1 MQEEH
6 TVGLSF
12 QLTLA
17 ISVVKTT
24 FCKGN
29 LILDKNA
36 KLNIL
41 ATYFP
46 QIELVN
52 CS

>member
-6 TVGLSF
+6 IVELSS

-17 ISVVKTT
+17 ISLVKIA
-24 FCKGN
+24 FWKGN
-29 LILDKNA
+29 LILDKNV
-36 KLNIL
+36 KLNVL

-46 QIELVN
+46 QITLVN
-52 CS
+52 CF